1 MSGNDRLQEVAGRML
16 EGAQQRGVA
25 DVRVAVVRSRTV
37 AVTWRT
43 ARVDKIQE
51 SSRLGAT
58 LHLYRD
64 GRYTSCT
71 TNDLRPEAVGRF
83 LDSSVALCQ
92 AMTPDPHRVLT
103 DPALYAGRA
112 ELDLGLFDPALA
124 AVTPEQRKEY
134 AAAMETAALAAAG
147 DKAIQAETTCEDD
160 ETELYQVHSN
170 GFEGSRRSSYFGAW
184 AEVSLQDE
192 GDKRPSG
199 DYDVAARKRAEL
211 PAAELVGRRAADYGL
226 WRMGARKLE
235 SGRRTMLVENR
246 AVGRILGYLLNAVS
260 GRALQQKQSFLE
272 GLVGQPF
279 GGAKLTLLDDPLL
292 PGGFGSRLFDGEGI
306 SAKPLPLFEAGVF
319 RNFYLETYYARKLAL
334 PPTTGGR
341 SNLVLPPGEQSLE
354 QLVAGIPDGILVRG
368 FIGGNSNSTTG
379 DFSTGIYGTRIE
391 NGKLT
396 HAVAEMNVAG
406 NHKQFWR
413 SLVEVGN
420 DPWPYSSL
428 RVPSLVFDGV
438 QFSGL

>member
-1 MSGNDRLQEVAGRML
+1 MSGDNRLQEVAGRML
-16 EGAQQRGVA
+16 DGARKRGIA
-25 DVRVAVVRSRTV
+25 DVRVAAVRSRNV

-51 SSRLGAT
+51 SSRLGVT
-58 LHLYRD
+58 LHLYLD
-64 GRYTSCT
+64 GRYTNCT
-71 TNDLRPEAVGRF
+71 TNDLRPEAVARF

-92 AMTPDPHRVLT
+92 AMTPDPFRVLT

-112 ELDLGLFDPALA
+112 EADLGLFDPTIAE
-124 AVTPEQRKEY
+124 VTPEQRKEY

-147 DKAIQAETTCEDD
+147 AKAIQAETTWEDD
-160 ETELYQVHSN
+160 DSELYQVHSN
-170 GFEGSRRSSYFGAW
+170 GFEGSRRGSYFGAW

-199 DYDVAARKRAEL
+199 SYGGAVRRRTEL
-211 PAAELVGRRAADYGL
+211 PAAELVGRRGAEYGL
-226 WRMGARKLE
+226 WRLGARKVD
-235 SGRRTMLVENR
+235 SARRTMLVENR
-246 AVGRILGYLLNAVS
+246 AVSRILGYLLAAVS

-272 GLVGQPF
+272 GAAGQPF
-279 GGAKLTLLDDPLL
+279 GSPKLTLLDDPLV
-292 PGGFGSRLFDGEGI
+292 PGGLGSRLFDGEGI
-306 SAKPLPLFEAGVF
+306 AARPLPLFEDGVF
-319 RNFYLETYYARKLAL
+319 RNFYLETYYARKLSL

-341 SNLVLPPGEQSLE
+341 SNLLLPPGTKSLDE
-354 QLVAGIPDGILVRG
+354 LVAGIPDGILVRG

-406 NHKQFWR
+406 NHKQFWK

-420 DPWPYSSL
+420 DPWPYGSL
-428 RVPSLVFDGV
+428 RVPSLVFENV